1 MTIIAAR
8 EYRAGEPVTEGAA
21 AVLDAGAQYT
31 AIAGIYGMN
40 FDNMPELRMVDT
52 YFAVP
57 GIIAVICMLLYLRF
71 KRVGWL

>member
-1 MTIIAAR
+1 
-8 EYRAGEPVTEGAA
+8 
-21 AVLDAGAQYT
+21 
-31 AIAGIYGMN
+31 MN